1 MAGYSLWGLYD
12 QSHDQSDSGC
22 MHHTY
27 IQNLGKQY
35 WWTYLQRRNGD
46 ADVGNGL
53 VDTAGE
59 GEARTNWEGSIDVYT
74 LTHSQSHS
82 DVSDSL
88 RPHGLQPARLLCPW
102 DFPGKNT
109 GVGCHSHLQE
119 IFPIQGSNLSLLHCR
134 QILHHLNH
142 QGSPMY
148 ARNMWE
154 AAIEHREPIL
164 ELCDDLERWNAG
176 RGRLKRVRGYIHIYH
191 YGWLILMYGREHH
204 TIVRQLSSNLKIH
217 RERDRQVEGAGESS
231 LCGASLW
238 KKRDPVH
245 WRQQSWLKQ
254 FQIQWK
260 PKVGLSPD

>member
-109 GVGCHSHLQE
+109 GVGCHSLLWG
-119 IFPIQGSNLSLLHCR
+119 IFPTQRSNPDCLHCR
-134 QILHHLNH
+134 QILYCLSH
-142 QGSPMY
+142 QGSPINSLMRIKLFFFQKCQID
-148 ARNMWE
+148 ALLKC
-154 AAIEHREPIL
+154 IL
-164 ELCDDLERWNAG
+164 ISFLLTKNK
-176 RGRLKRVRGYIHIYH
+176 L
-191 YGWLILMYGREHH
+191 L
-204 TIVRQLSSNLKIH
+204 N
-217 RERDRQVEGAGESS
+217 
-231 LCGASLW
+231 
-238 KKRDPVH
+238 
-245 WRQQSWLKQ
+245 KQ
-254 FQIQWK
+254 FPNHVCK
-260 PKVGLSPD
+260 HRACRYLSRPGNIFIDLHWLPAIPHSWG

>member
-1 MAGYSLWGLYD
+1 MSKSERAKQILYINACMICIMAGYSLSGLYD
-12 QSHDQSDSGC
+12 QSHGQSDSGC

-109 GVGCHSHLQE
+109 GKCS
-119 IFPIQGSNLSLLHCR
+119 ISFSMGSSQPR
-134 QILHHLNH
+134 DQTGVFRI
-142 QGSPMY
+142 
-148 ARNMWE
+148 
-154 AAIEHREPIL
+154 
-164 ELCDDLERWNAG
+164 AG
-176 RGRLKRVRGYIHIYH
+176 RFFMV
-191 YGWLILMYGREHH
+191 WATREAP
-204 TIVRQLSSNLKIH
+204 TCS
-217 RERDRQVEGAGESS
+217 
-231 LCGASLW
+231 
-238 KKRDPVH
+238 
-245 WRQQSWLKQ
+245 
-254 FQIQWK
+254 
-260 PKVGLSPD
+260 

>member
-1 MAGYSLWGLYD
+1 MICIMAGYSLWGLYD
-12 QSHDQSDSGC
+12 QSHNQSDSAC

-88 RPHGLQPARLLCPW
+88 RAHGLQPARLLCPW

-119 IFPIQGSNLSLLHCR
+119 IFLIQGSNLSLLHCR
-134 QILHHLNH
+134 QILYHLNH

-148 ARNMWE
+148 AHNLWE
-154 AAIEHREPIL
+154 AAI
-164 ELCDDLERWNAG
+164 
-176 RGRLKRVRGYIHIYH
+176 
-191 YGWLILMYGREHH
+191 
-204 TIVRQLSSNLKIH
+204 
-217 RERDRQVEGAGESS
+217 
-231 LCGASLW
+231 
-238 KKRDPVH
+238 
-245 WRQQSWLKQ
+245 
-254 FQIQWK
+254 
-260 PKVGLSPD
+260 

>member
-12 QSHDQSDSGC
+12 QSHNQSDSAC

-88 RPHGLQPARLLCPW
+88 RAHGLQPARLLCPW

-109 GVGCHSHLQE
+109 GVGCHFLLQG
-119 IFPIQGSNLSLLHCR
+119 ILLTQGWNPGLLHC
-134 QILHHLNH
+134 QEDSLPSVPPGKPLFSSYPTLLPPLIFLPSQDLKCLY
-142 QGSPMY
+142 GLF
-148 ARNMWE
+148 E
-154 AAIEHREPIL
+154 CIAAISL
-164 ELCDDLERWNAG
+164 LTLC
-176 RGRLKRVRGYIHIYH
+176 I
-191 YGWLILMYGREHH
+191 
-204 TIVRQLSSNLKIH
+204 SCS
-217 RERDRQVEGAGESS
+217 
-231 LCGASLW
+231 
-238 KKRDPVH
+238 
-245 WRQQSWLKQ
+245 
-254 FQIQWK
+254 
-260 PKVGLSPD
+260 